1 MSNRRVLVV
10 IHGRVQG
17 VGFRASCQQQT
28 VGLGVTGWVRNR
40 WDGAVEALVEGSAE
54 AVDAMV
60 RWCRVGPPAA
70 EVTSVEIDEA
80 PPDEPRR
87 SFNVRG

>member
-1 MSNRRVLVV
+1 MSDKRVLVV

-17 VGFRASCQQQT
+17 VGFRASCQQQA

-40 WDGAVEALVEGSAE
+40 WDGAVEALVEGPAE

-60 RWCRVGPPAA
+60 RWCRRGPPAA
-70 EVTSVEIDEA
+70 EVTSVEIGEA
-80 PPDEPRR
+80 PSDEPRR
-87 SFNVRG
+87 SFSVRG

>member
-1 MSNRRVLVV
+1 MSDKRVLVV

-17 VGFRASCQQQT
+17 VGFRASCQQQAS
-28 VGLGVTGWVRNR
+28 GLGLTGWVRNR
-40 WDGAVEALVEGSAE
+40 WDGAVEALLEGPAE

-60 RWCRVGPPAA
+60 RWCRRGPPAA
-70 EVTSVEIDEA
+70 EVASVEIGEA
-80 PPDEPRR
+80 PPGEPRP